1 MAVASLQMTM
11 LFIVHHDA
19 RGRQLKFGYGSD
31 WFGRK
36 AYSKKRTRRGGR
48 GNVLL
53 GLARGPGLRF
63 AAGAQFLE
71 FVFGILEILQE
82 DLAAAGDLHEPVISG
97 SGGA

>member
-31 WFGRK
+31 WFGEKLIRK
-36 AYSKKRTRRGGR
+36 NEPVAEGR

-63 AAGAQFLE
+63 VAGA
-71 FVFGILEILQE
+71 
-82 DLAAAGDLHEPVISG
+82 
-97 SGGA
+97 